1 MQLKPDL
8 KKDQAPDQVQDR
20 AENPAEV
27 SEANPQV
34 LAPKNLDPSQSAM
47 VLARRLVAF
56 ELKDDHHMDCSFLKD
71 PTTKAELDLVSQML
85 ESKFIGIIARCKI
98 QGCDIHAL
106 NNELEIIKHF
116 QETESISEE
125 FIKARELA
133 QTIDETIIAILVFQT
148 HNVLLHVNGRLE
160 VVT

>member
-1 MQLKPDL
+1 
-8 KKDQAPDQVQDR
+8 
-20 AENPAEV
+20 
-27 SEANPQV
+27 
-34 LAPKNLDPSQSAM
+34 
-47 VLARRLVAF
+47 
-56 ELKDDHHMDCSFLKD
+56 
-71 PTTKAELDLVSQML
+71 ML